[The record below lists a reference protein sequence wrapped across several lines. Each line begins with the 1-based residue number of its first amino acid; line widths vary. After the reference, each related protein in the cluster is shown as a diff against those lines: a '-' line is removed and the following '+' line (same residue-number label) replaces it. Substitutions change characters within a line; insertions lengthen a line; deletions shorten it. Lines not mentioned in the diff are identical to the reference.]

1 MIVVDTN
8 IIAYLYLSGER
19 SHQAERLLSVDSHW
33 CAPVLWRS
41 EFRSV
46 LSRYLRKKLL
56 SFEEVLL
63 ILEQA
68 ESLLGDDEYEVPSA
82 HIMQL
87 ANSSTPIDGLES
99 MVWRPGAA
107 CNFARGEECLLAS
120 CWVIAASSLSSFA
133 VKENPLLWT
142 V

>member
-19 SHQAERLLSVDSHW
+19 SHQAEQLLVLDPHW

-46 LSRYLRKKLL
+46 LSRYLREKLL
-56 SFEEVLL
+56 AFEDVLR

-68 ESLLGDDEYEVPSA
+68 EDLLGDDEYEVPSA
-82 HIMQL
+82 HIMQMV
-87 ANSSTPIDGLES
+87 NSSGCSSYDCEF
-99 MVWRPGAA
+99 VA
-107 CNFARGEECLLAS
+107 LAS
-120 CWVIAASSLSSFA
+120 YLGVPLITADKKLLREFPEIAKSLDSF
-133 VKENPLLWT
+133 
-142 V
+142 

>member
-19 SHQAERLLSVDSHW
+19 SHQAEQLFSRDPHW

-46 LSRYLRKKLL
+46 LSQYLRKNLL
-56 SFEEVLL
+56 TIEDVWL

-68 ESLLGDDEYEVPSA
+68 EDMIGDNEYEVPSA
-82 HIMQL
+82 QIMQMV
-87 ANSSTPIDGLES
+87 NSSRCSSYDCEFVAL
-99 MVWRPGAA
+99 AA
-107 CNFARGEECLLAS
+107 YLGVPFITADKKLLREFPNIAKSLDS
-120 CWVIAASSLSSFA
+120 C
-133 VKENPLLWT
+133 
-142 V
+142 